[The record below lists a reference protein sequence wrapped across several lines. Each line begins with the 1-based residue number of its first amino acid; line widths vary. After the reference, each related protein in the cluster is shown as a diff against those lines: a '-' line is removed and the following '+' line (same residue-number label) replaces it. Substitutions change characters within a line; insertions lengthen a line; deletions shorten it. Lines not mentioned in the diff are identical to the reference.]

1 MMEMV
6 RGIPHVTKRE
16 HIRCMVNSQPHPE
29 SVVVM
34 IMVRIQFFFQ
44 LFINI
49 FIFVIYFYIFK
60 NSQYY
65 FLCFYLGCIV
75 FSNKRTSSHVT

>member
-34 IMVRIQFFFQ
+34 IMVRIQFFFFNYS
-44 LFINI
+44 LIYSYSSFTFIYSKIINI
-49 FIFVIYFYIFK
+49 TSCVLLWMYC
-60 NSQYY
+60 
-65 FLCFYLGCIV
+65 FL
-75 FSNKRTSSHVT
+75 K